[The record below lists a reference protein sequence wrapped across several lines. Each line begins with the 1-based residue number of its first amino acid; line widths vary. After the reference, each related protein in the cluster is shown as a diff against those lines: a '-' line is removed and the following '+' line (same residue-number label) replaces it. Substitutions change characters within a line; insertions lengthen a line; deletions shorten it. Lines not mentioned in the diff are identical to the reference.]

1 MIPLGRPNVYLS
13 IIAPTPTRST
23 LLSET
28 SSTRTALARPL
39 INAWVACA
47 TFQGGMIENPNFIPT
62 LEPYVA
68 PEVKAMSRNIACPAQ
83 DRLELLEVGLEPD
96 FDLKG

>member
-1 MIPLGRPNVYLS
+1 MPREKQIVPATHDCSQGPDPVKYADDSAWPNVYLF

-62 LEPYVA
+62 LSP
-68 PEVKAMSRNIACPAQ
+68 MS
-83 DRLELLEVGLEPD
+83 LL
-96 FDLKG
+96 K